1 MNTREK
7 DIFKVTIVGT
17 VVNALLVAVKFV
29 AGIMGRSSALVADAV
44 HSLTD
49 FVSDIVVLVFVRIS
63 GKPRDAEHEYGHG
76 KFETL
81 ATMIIGVLLI
91 GAGIG
96 LLINGAIQ
104 VWDSLHGAIL
114 SEPTW
119 IALVVAVISIVS
131 KEILY
136 RYTVKEGRRLHSDA
150 VIANAWHH
158 RSDAISSLGTMV
170 GIAGAMFFG
179 EKWRILDPLA
189 AVVVSFFI
197 IKAGYDITKPAIN
210 ELLETSLP
218 KEQTDEITEIIR
230 SVDGVKG
237 LHNLRTRKI
246 GNAIAIDVHVKM
258 DGDLRL
264 TEAHE
269 IASRIEQTIRDR
281 YGEGSLINV
290 HMEPYKIKAPK
301 DTLQD
306 VPKR

>member
-7 DIFKVTIVGT
+7 DIYKVTIVGT
-17 VVNALLVAVKFV
+17 VVNALLVAFKFV
-29 AGIMGRSSALVADAV
+29 AGIVGRSSALVADAV

-49 FVSDIVVLVFVRIS
+49 FVSDIVVLVFVRFS

-96 LLINGAIQ
+96 LLINGGKQ
-104 VWDSLHGAIL
+104 VWDSLNGTVL
-114 SEPTW
+114 PEPTW
-119 IALVVAVISIVS
+119 IALAVAFISIVS
-131 KEILY
+131 KEILF
-136 RYTVKEGRRLHSDA
+136 RYTVKEGHRLNSDA
-150 VIANAWHH
+150 VVANAWHH

-170 GIAGAMFFG
+170 GIGGAMFLG

-210 ELLETSLP
+210 ELLEASLP
-218 KEQTDEITEIIR
+218 KEQTDEITEVIR

-269 IASRIEQTIRDR
+269 IASKIEQAIRNR
-281 YGEGSLINV
+281 YGDESLINV
-290 HMEPYKIKAPK
+290 HMEPLKN
-301 DTLQD
+301 
-306 VPKR
+306 

>member
-1 MNTREK
+1 MQTREK
-7 DIFKVTIVGT
+7 DIYKVTIVGT
-17 VVNALLVAVKFV
+17 IVNALLVAVKFV
-29 AGIMGRSSALVADAV
+29 AGIIGRSSALVADAV

-49 FVSDIVVLVFVRIS
+49 FVSDIVVLVFVHIS

-91 GAGIG
+91 GAGVG
-96 LLINGAIQ
+96 LLINGARQ
-104 VWDSLHGAIL
+104 VWNSFNGEVLP
-114 SEPTW
+114 EPTW
-119 IALVVAVISIVS
+119 IALAVAFFSIVS

-136 RYTVKEGRRLHSDA
+136 RYTVKEGRRLNSDA
-150 VIANAWHH
+150 VVANAWHH

-170 GIAGAMFFG
+170 GIAGAMFCG

-210 ELLETSLP
+210 ELLEASLP
-218 KEQTDEITEIIR
+218 EAQTDEITEIIR

-264 TEAHE
+264 TQAHE
-269 IASRIEQTIRDR
+269 IASRIERAIRKR
-281 YGEGSLINV
+281 YGDESMINV
-290 HMEPYKIKAPK
+290 HMEPMKN
-301 DTLQD
+301 
-306 VPKR
+306 

>member
-7 DIFKVTIVGT
+7 DIYRVTIVGT

-49 FVSDIVVLVFVRIS
+49 FVSDIVVLVFVHIS

-96 LLINGAIQ
+96 LLINGAKQ
-104 VWDSLHGAIL
+104 VWDSFNGTVLP
-114 SEPTW
+114 EPTW
-119 IALVVAVISIVS
+119 IALAVAFISIVS

-136 RYTVKEGRRLHSDA
+136 RYTVKEGRRLNSDA

-210 ELLETSLP
+210 ELLESSLP
-218 KEQTDEITEIIR
+218 KEQTNEITDIIK

-246 GNAIAIDVHVKM
+246 GNVIAFDVHVKM

-264 TEAHE
+264 TEAHD
-269 IASRIEQTIRDR
+269 IATRIERAIRDR
-281 YGEGSLINV
+281 YGDGSMINV
-290 HMEPYKIKAPK
+290 HMEPLKK
-301 DTLQD
+301 
-306 VPKR
+306 

>member
-1 MNTREK
+1 MKSREK
-7 DIFKVTIVGT
+7 EIYKVTIVGT
-17 VVNALLVAVKFV
+17 IVNALLVAVKFV

-81 ATMIIGVLLI
+81 ATMIIGVLLVA
-91 GAGIG
+91 AGIG
-96 LLINGAIQ
+96 LLFNGAKQ
-104 VWDSLHGAIL
+104 VWDSINGIVLP
-114 SEPTW
+114 EPTW
-119 IALVVAVISIVS
+119 IALAVAFISIVS
-131 KEILY
+131 KELLF
-136 RYTVKEGRRLHSDA
+136 RYTIKEGRRLNSDA

-158 RSDAISSLGTMV
+158 RSDVISSIGTMI
-170 GIAGAMFFG
+170 GIGGAMFFG
-179 EKWRILDPLA
+179 RKWRILDPIA

-197 IKAGYDITKPAIN
+197 IKAGYDIIKPAIN
-210 ELLETSLP
+210 ELLEASLP

-230 SVDGVKG
+230 SVAGVKG

-258 DGDLRL
+258 DGELRL

-269 IASRIEQTIRDR
+269 IASRIEKAIRDH
-281 YGEGSLINV
+281 YGVESMINV
-290 HMEPYKIKAPK
+290 HMEPLKK
-301 DTLQD
+301 
-306 VPKR
+306 

>member
-7 DIFKVTIVGT
+7 DIYRVTIVGT

-49 FVSDIVVLVFVRIS
+49 FVSDIVVLVFVHIS

-96 LLINGAIQ
+96 LLINGAKQ
-104 VWDSLHGAIL
+104 VWDSFNGTVLP
-114 SEPTW
+114 EPTW
-119 IALVVAVISIVS
+119 IALAVAFISIVS
-131 KEILY
+131 KEVLY
-136 RYTVKEGRRLHSDA
+136 RYTVKEGRRLNSDA

-210 ELLETSLP
+210 ELLESSLP
-218 KEQTDEITEIIR
+218 KEQTNEITDIIQ

-246 GNAIAIDVHVKM
+246 GNTIAFDVHVKM

-264 TEAHE
+264 TEAHD
-269 IASRIEQTIRDR
+269 IASRIERAIRDR
-281 YGEGSLINV
+281 YGDGSMINV
-290 HMEPYKIKAPK
+290 HMEPLKK
-301 DTLQD
+301 
-306 VPKR
+306 

>member
-7 DIFKVTIVGT
+7 DIYKVTIVGT

-29 AGIMGRSSALVADAV
+29 AGIVGRSSALVADAV

-49 FVSDIVVLVFVRIS
+49 FVSDIVVLIFVRIS

-96 LLINGAIQ
+96 LLINGAKQ
-104 VWDSLHGAIL
+104 VWDSFKGAVL
-114 SEPTW
+114 PEPTW
-119 IALVVAVISIVS
+119 IALAVAFISIVS

-136 RYTVKEGRRLHSDA
+136 RYTVKEGRKLNSDA

-170 GIAGAMFFG
+170 GIGGAMFFG
-179 EKWRILDPLA
+179 ERWRILDPLA

-210 ELLETSLP
+210 ELLEASLP
-218 KEQTDEITEIIR
+218 KEQTDEIMEIIR

-246 GNAIAIDVHVKM
+246 GNAIAIDVHAKM
-258 DGDLRL
+258 DGDIGL

-269 IASRIEQTIRDR
+269 IASRIERAIRKR
-281 YGEGSLINV
+281 YGDESMINV
-290 HMEPYKIKAPK
+290 HMEPLKNI
-301 DTLQD
+301 
-306 VPKR
+306 

>member
-1 MNTREK
+1 MKSREK
-7 DIFKVTIVGT
+7 EIYKVTIVGT
-17 VVNALLVAVKFV
+17 IVNALLVAVKFV

-81 ATMIIGVLLI
+81 ATMIIGVLLVA
-91 GAGIG
+91 AGIG
-96 LLINGAIQ
+96 LLFNGAKQ
-104 VWDSLHGAIL
+104 VWDSINGIVLP
-114 SEPTW
+114 EPTW
-119 IALVVAVISIVS
+119 IALAVAFISIVS
-131 KEILY
+131 KELLF
-136 RYTVKEGRRLHSDA
+136 RYTIKEGRRLNSDA

-158 RSDAISSLGTMV
+158 RSDVISSIGTMI
-170 GIAGAMFFG
+170 GIGGAMFFG
-179 EKWRILDPLA
+179 RKWRILDPIA

-197 IKAGYDITKPAIN
+197 IKAGYDIIKPAIN
-210 ELLETSLP
+210 ELLEASLP

-230 SVDGVKG
+230 SVAGVKG

-269 IASRIEQTIRDR
+269 IASRIEKAIRDH
-281 YGEGSLINV
+281 YGVESMINV
-290 HMEPYKIKAPK
+290 HMEPFKK
-301 DTLQD
+301 
-306 VPKR
+306 

>member
-1 MNTREK
+1 MKSREK
-7 DIFKVTIVGT
+7 EIYKVTIIGT
-17 VVNALLVAVKFV
+17 IVNALLVAVKFV

-81 ATMIIGVLLI
+81 ATMIIGVLLVA
-91 GAGIG
+91 AGIG
-96 LLINGAIQ
+96 LLFNGAKQ
-104 VWDSLHGAIL
+104 VWDSINGIVLP
-114 SEPTW
+114 EPTW
-119 IALVVAVISIVS
+119 IALAVAFISIVS
-131 KEILY
+131 KELLF
-136 RYTVKEGRRLHSDA
+136 RYTIKEGRRLNSDA

-158 RSDAISSLGTMV
+158 RSDVISSIGTMI
-170 GIAGAMFFG
+170 GIGGAMFFG
-179 EKWRILDPLA
+179 RKWRILDPIA

-197 IKAGYDITKPAIN
+197 IKAGYDIIKPAIN
-210 ELLETSLP
+210 ELLEASLP

-230 SVDGVKG
+230 SVAGVKG

-269 IASRIEQTIRDR
+269 IASRIEKAIRDH
-281 YGEGSLINV
+281 YGVESMINV
-290 HMEPYKIKAPK
+290 HMEPLKK
-301 DTLQD
+301 
-306 VPKR
+306 

>member
-7 DIFKVTIVGT
+7 DIYKVTIVGT

-29 AGIMGRSSALVADAV
+29 AGILGRSSALVADAV

-49 FVSDIVVLVFVRIS
+49 FVSDIVVLIFVRIS

-96 LLINGAIQ
+96 LLINGAKQ
-104 VWDSLHGAIL
+104 VWDSFKGAVL
-114 SEPTW
+114 PEPTW
-119 IALVVAVISIVS
+119 IALAVAFISIVS

-136 RYTVKEGRRLHSDA
+136 RYTVKEGRKLNSDA

-170 GIAGAMFFG
+170 GIGGAMFFG
-179 EKWRILDPLA
+179 ERWRILDPLA

-210 ELLETSLP
+210 ELLEASLP
-218 KEQTDEITEIIR
+218 KEQTDEIMEIIR

-246 GNAIAIDVHVKM
+246 GNAIAIDVHAKM
-258 DGDLRL
+258 DGDIGL

-269 IASRIEQTIRDR
+269 IASRIERAIRKR
-281 YGEGSLINV
+281 YGDESMINV
-290 HMEPYKIKAPK
+290 HMEPLKNI
-301 DTLQD
+301 
-306 VPKR
+306 

>member
-7 DIFKVTIVGT
+7 DIYKVTIVGT
-17 VVNALLVAVKFV
+17 VVNALLVAFKFV
-29 AGIMGRSSALVADAV
+29 AGIVGRSSALVADAV

-49 FVSDIVVLVFVRIS
+49 FVSDIVVLVFVRFS

-96 LLINGAIQ
+96 LLINGGKQ
-104 VWDSLHGAIL
+104 VWDSLNGTVL
-114 SEPTW
+114 PEPTW
-119 IALVVAVISIVS
+119 IALAVAFISIVS
-131 KEILY
+131 KEILF
-136 RYTVKEGRRLHSDA
+136 RYTVKEGHRLNSDA
-150 VIANAWHH
+150 VVANAWHH

-170 GIAGAMFFG
+170 GIGGAMFLG

-210 ELLETSLP
+210 ELLEASLP
-218 KEQTDEITEIIR
+218 KEQTDEITEVIR

-269 IASRIEQTIRDR
+269 IASKIEQAIRNR
-281 YGEGSLINV
+281 YGDESLINV
-290 HMEPYKIKAPK
+290 HMEPLKH
-301 DTLQD
+301 
-306 VPKR
+306 

>member
-1 MNTREK
+1 MKSREK
-7 DIFKVTIVGT
+7 EIYKVTIVGT
-17 VVNALLVAVKFV
+17 IVNALLVAVKFV

-81 ATMIIGVLLI
+81 ATMIIGVLLVA
-91 GAGIG
+91 AGIG
-96 LLINGAIQ
+96 LLFNGAKQ
-104 VWDSLHGAIL
+104 VWDSINGIVLP
-114 SEPTW
+114 EPTW
-119 IALVVAVISIVS
+119 IALAVAFISIVS
-131 KEILY
+131 KELLF
-136 RYTVKEGRRLHSDA
+136 RYTIKEGRRLNSDA

-158 RSDAISSLGTMV
+158 RSDVISSIGTMI
-170 GIAGAMFFG
+170 GIGGAMFFG
-179 EKWRILDPLA
+179 RKWRILDPIA

-197 IKAGYDITKPAIN
+197 IKAGYDIIKPAIN
-210 ELLETSLP
+210 ELLEASLP

-230 SVDGVKG
+230 SVAGVKG

-269 IASRIEQTIRDR
+269 IASRIEKAIRDH
-281 YGEGSLINV
+281 YGVESMINV
-290 HMEPYKIKAPK
+290 HMEPLKK
-301 DTLQD
+301 
-306 VPKR
+306 

>member
-269 IASRIEQTIRDR
+269 IASRIEQTIHDR
-281 YGEGSLINV
+281 YGERSLINV
-290 HMEPYKIKAPK
+290 HMEPYKTKAPK

>member
-1 MNTREK
+1 MNIREK
-7 DIFKVTIVGT
+7 DIYKVTIVGT
-17 VVNALLVAVKFV
+17 VVNAVLVAVKFV

-96 LLINGAIQ
+96 LLINGAKQ
-104 VWDSLHGAIL
+104 VWDSLNGAIL

-136 RYTVKEGRRLHSDA
+136 RYTVKEGRRLNSDA

-158 RSDAISSLGTMV
+158 RSDAISSFGTMV

-218 KEQTDEITEIIR
+218 KAQTDEITEIIQ
-230 SVDGVKG
+230 SVDGVKA

-264 TEAHE
+264 TEAHD
-269 IASRIEQTIRDR
+269 IASRIERTIRDR

-290 HMEPYKIKAPK
+290 HMEPYKSI
-301 DTLQD
+301 
-306 VPKR
+306 